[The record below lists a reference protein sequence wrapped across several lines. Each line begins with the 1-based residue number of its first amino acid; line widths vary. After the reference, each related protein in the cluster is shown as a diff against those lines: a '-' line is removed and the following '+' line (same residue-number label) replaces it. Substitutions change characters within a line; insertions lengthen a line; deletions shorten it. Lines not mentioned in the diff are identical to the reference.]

1 MDLIP
6 KKSKVSVREISK
18 KIAKEMIVKH
28 HYSHAWTSCRYA
40 LGIFYETD
48 NQHSFFDEKE
58 EKLAGV
64 AIYGYPVGAR
74 AAGSISEELQPK
86 QALELTRLFIH
97 EEYGKNME
105 SISISKTFKWLKQYA
120 SDIKVLISYADPG
133 QEHIGGIYQATNWM
147 YQGYNVGIMD
157 NYGIKLEEDG
167 KGIHSRTV
175 LEMFGSGNLEH
186 LKSRIGHTFW
196 RRKEPRKHRFFFL
209 LGSKGE
215 KKRVLNNLIHPLKP
229 YPKDPKLY
237 TPEIEEITVE
247 EKSGFYE

>member
-1 MDLIP
+1 MELIP

-120 SDIKVLISYADPG
+120 TDIKVLISYADPG
-133 QEHIGGIYQATNWM
+133 QEHIVLYFKYVRGVFSDKFFIDY
-147 YQGYNVGIMD
+147 IF
-157 NYGIKLEEDG
+157 
-167 KGIHSRTV
+167 TV
-175 LEMFGSGNLEH
+175 CIN
-186 LKSRIGHTFW
+186 
-196 RRKEPRKHRFFFL
+196 
-209 LGSKGE
+209 
-215 KKRVLNNLIHPLKP
+215 NNL
-229 YPKDPKLY
+229 
-237 TPEIEEITVE
+237 
-247 EKSGFYE
+247 

>member
-147 YQGYNVGIMD
+147 YQGYNLGIMD
-157 NYGIKLEEDG
+157 NYGIKLEPDG
-167 KGIHSRTV
+167 KWIHSRTV
-175 LEMFGSGNLEH
+175 FEMFGSGNLEH
-186 LKSRIGHTFW
+186 LKSKIGHTFW
-196 RRKEPRKHRFFFL
+196 RRKEPRKHRFFYL

-215 KKRVLNNLIHPLKP
+215 KKRIVESLKHPLMP
-229 YPKDPKLY
+229 YPKDPKMY
-237 TPEIEEITVE
+237 SPEIEEIVVE
-247 EKSGFYE
+247 SKEDFYG

>member
-18 KIAKEMIVKH
+18 KIAKAMIVKH

-40 LGIFYETD
+40 LGIFYEMD
-48 NQHSFFDEKE
+48 NEHTFFDETE

-74 AAGSISEELQPK
+74 AAASISPQLEPK

-105 SISISKTFKWLKQYA
+105 SISISKTFQWLKKNA
-120 SDIKVLISYADPG
+120 PDIKVLISYADPG
-133 QEHIGGIYQATNWM
+133 QEHIGGIYQATNWV
-147 YQGYNVGIMD
+147 YQGYNLGIMD
-157 NYGIKLEEDG
+157 NYGIRLEEGG
-167 KGIHSRTV
+167 KWIHSRTV
-175 LEMFGSGNLEH
+175 FEMFGSGNLEH

-196 RRKEPRKHRFFFL
+196 RRTEPRKHRFFYL
-209 LGSKGE
+209 LGTKGE
-215 KKRVLNNLIHPLKP
+215 KKKIMAELKHPPKP
-229 YPKDPKLY
+229 YPKELKQY
-237 TPEIEEITVE
+237 VPEIEKIEVE
-247 EKSGFYE
+247 EKSKFYE